1 MADTVYRIRVDWTA
15 DTSSAERGADRV
27 SSGFRGVAAAVA
39 AAGAALG
46 VSRLAEKIFEIG
58 KETEDLKISM
68 AGMFQA
74 FGAAGL
80 TASADDFTK
89 AMGMS
94 GAIFEKMRVD
104 ARELPGELEDLTNIF
119 RMAIGGGMNAGK
131 SINEIEQLSSKL
143 MAFGAIEMMPS
154 QQTARE
160 FAMMM
165 EGRAGAHNV
174 LFQRLRT
181 QIGMTA
187 KEFNALSDPAKWNII
202 ERALKGYDPAIKEFG
217 KSWSAISSTT
227 VDIVKN
233 LIRIGGA
240 PVFEMVKRHLSDWND
255 WFEKNQQYIDR
266 MATEW
271 GEKLASGIETAYGWA
286 KSLVE
291 IIVNNRETLL
301 KIAEAY
307 VAFKGVQAFGGSSF
321 KGASGVAGG
330 IGNMIGG
337 AGMGVA
343 ISAMFGNITETGGTL
358 NATMMAFEGAMSRL
372 PGVIGEVSTALMVF
386 HGVLQYAAGLIDEGH
401 KIDIEKQTE
410 TARLMNAYKA
420 FELNGQRQS
429 SFEAT
434 DARTAFQ
441 ILKEKRLLKTDGT
454 IDNARFAAYVGGQTN
469 VDLAGAAAARRMFEA
484 AARFHPENNTP
495 FGPAMPTPEQ
505 MALNRSMPARNTN
518 VNITNNNHIVQ
529 TIENANDPDR
539 VLVKTREALESIYR
553 HPQVN
558 PFNRF
563 ATVR

>member
-131 SINEIEQLSSKL
+131 SVNEIEQLSSKL
-143 MAFGAIEMMPS
+143 MAFGAIEMLPS

-187 KEFNALSDPAKWNII
+187 KEFNALSEPAKWNII

-255 WFEKNQQYIDR
+255 WFEKNQQYVDR

-286 KSLVE
+286 KSLVDV
-291 IIVNNRETLL
+291 IVNNRETLL

-307 VAFKGVQAFGGSSF
+307 VAFKGVSAFGGGG
-321 KGASGVAGG
+321 KG
-330 IGNMIGG
+330 IGGTASNMLGG

-358 NATMMAFEGAMSRL
+358 NATMMAFEGVLSRL
-372 PGVIGEVSTALMVF
+372 PGTLGAVSTALLIF
-386 HGVLQYAAGLIDEGH
+386 HGALQAAADEVDKGH
-401 KIDIEKQTE
+401 KIDIEKDTE
-410 TARLMNAYKA
+410 TARLMRAYKA
-420 FELNGQRQS
+420 YELNEKRDN
-429 SFEAT
+429 SFQYT
-434 DARTAFQ
+434 DARLAFQ
-441 ILKEKRLLKTDGT
+441 IAKEKRLFKSDGSLDEGRLFSYAT
-454 IDNARFAAYVGGQTN
+454 MVTKLDDAGYRAAREMFR
-469 VDLAGAAAARRMFEA
+469 AAAK
-484 AARFHPENNTP
+484 FHPENNTP

-505 MALNRSMPARNTN
+505 LALNRSMPARNTN

-529 TIENANDPDR
+529 TIEQANDPDR